1 MLKKIKSWI
10 LPKEI
15 DFFESLGQQS
25 LMTTKIIDELA
36 DFYLTN
42 PSKDSKKIFDLID
55 EEKIIRKSNLIE
67 LNSTFITPVDK
78 EAISRAYVH
87 LHWIVLSTK
96 HLVVEISTYKIF
108 KLNDYYK
115 IFELLQQEMQALS
128 AGFRLLKSK
137 QFNHILEFVHQVINL
152 DDLLI
157 NECAELL
164 LQLFKEEN
172 MEKVLE
178 HKEILSQMREISK
191 QIHICSN
198 QLEDIVFK
206 MN

>member
-15 DFFESLGQQS
+15 DFFESLRQQS

-96 HLVVEISTYKIF
+96 HLVVEINIYKIF
-108 KLNDYYK
+108 ELKNYYR

-128 AGFRLLKSK
+128 AGFRLLNNK
-137 QFNHILEFVHQVINL
+137 QFDKILEFVHQVINL

-157 NECAELL
+157 KEYAELL
-164 LQLFKEEN
+164 IRLFKEEN
-172 MEKVLE
+172 MGKVLE

>member
-15 DFFESLGQQS
+15 DFFESLRQQS

-96 HLVVEISTYKIF
+96 HLVVEINIYKIF
-108 KLNDYYK
+108 ELKNYYR

-128 AGFRLLKSK
+128 AGFRL
-137 QFNHILEFVHQVINL
+137 
-152 DDLLI
+152 
-157 NECAELL
+157 
-164 LQLFKEEN
+164 
-172 MEKVLE
+172 
-178 HKEILSQMREISK
+178 
-191 QIHICSN
+191 
-198 QLEDIVFK
+198 
-206 MN
+206 

>member
-15 DFFESLGQQS
+15 DFFESLRQQS
-25 LMTTKIIDELA
+25 LMTTKIIDALA

-42 PSKDSKKIFDLID
+42 PSKDSKKIFDLFD

-96 HLVVEISTYKIF
+96 HLVVEINIYKIY
-108 KLNDYYK
+108 KLKNYYR
-115 IFELLQQEMQALS
+115 IFELLQEEMQALS
-128 AGFRLLKSK
+128 AGFRLLDNK
-137 QFNHILEFVHQVINL
+137 QFDKILEFVHQVINL

-157 NECAELL
+157 KEYAELL
-164 LQLFKEEN
+164 IRLFKEEN
-172 MEKVLE
+172 MGKVLE